1 MDLLSS
7 ILVVTNLLFFLFKI
21 SYGVLDSIT
30 PAQRLSDGD
39 TIVSREGN
47 FDYPSNTI
55 LPGMKHGWDL
65 KRGLNRRLIAWKNW
79 DGPSPVNFIFE
90 ITLHNYP
97 ETYLRR
103 GSTIYF
109 RAGPWNGY
117 GFSGSPGL
125 KPNPVYAFKFVFN
138 QEHFPTKLTLCF
150 NASHGQNKVGSFL
163 YLCL

>member
-21 SYGVLDSIT
+21 SHGVLDSIT

-79 DGPSPVNFIFE
+79 DDPSPVNFIFE

-109 RAGPWNGY
+109 RSGPWNGY
-117 GFSGSPGL
+117 GFSGSPAL
-125 KPNPVYAFKFVFN
+125 KPNPVFSFEFVFN
-138 QEHFPTKLTLCF
+138 
-150 NASHGQNKVGSFL
+150 
-163 YLCL
+163 